1 MKKDEPNS
9 AHAHEYFTGQ
19 LHYIDKEVVLLNDN
33 FLFDSIRGLVFDMV
47 ALFLRY
53 SSPQQMTIVQP
64 DNCCADEDMRAQIC
78 DCIIL
83 CILVT
88 RSNYLFCYNNLIQY
102 FLGR

>member
-9 AHAHEYFTGQ
+9 AHAHEDFTGQ

-53 SSPQQMTIVQP
+53 SGPQQ
-64 DNCCADEDMRAQIC
+64 
-78 DCIIL
+78 
-83 CILVT
+83 
-88 RSNYLFCYNNLIQY
+88 
-102 FLGR
+102 